1 MKNKKT
7 IDYTTLIYGKVP
19 PNASDLENEVIGML
33 MENGRL
39 YLDASMIISDLDFYK
54 DENKRIFKAISDI
67 HQAHDMP
74 NVTMVIQR
82 LKEVG
87 ELDEVGGA
95 YAILQ
100 KSKLVTSTVNLSK
113 YCKIIKQKS
122 IQRKLI
128 EMSGLIITKSYEE
141 EEDVFDILHEAENE
155 LKGINNEI
163 QDIQTSSMADVA
175 MNILNKFNN
184 KVYKAKN
191 DIKDDDTIYTGIP
204 EWDRINGALFNGL
217 YVIAGRPG
225 MGKGVHMTELAKRM
239 GQQYPI
245 GIINGEMTDEQL
257 LLRIGCNI
265 MGIDNFLFKK
275 NPKLVTEAEQSILSE
290 AMEHAVNLNL
300 HVYSNRR
307 IDKIASKIKL
317 WVDKYK
323 VKAILADF
331 LTLFT
336 IPPELERY
344 YTSKQKVDYILDVYV
359 SLAKTLKVPIF
370 LYVQMNRGILA
381 RGGAKEP
388 TLADLKESGSIEE
401 LAFQV
406 MFLHRPEYYDKTA
419 IVDEMGQDIKGLMNC
434 IIAKHRDGVLDDFKM
449 KAELS
454 KSQLLDWGY
463 FVNPYGELD
472 SGMMF

>member
-7 IDYTTLIYGKVP
+7 VDYTTLIYGKVP
-19 PNASDLENEVIGML
+19 PNATDLENEVIGML
-33 MENGRL
+33 MENGKL
-39 YLDASMIISDLDFYK
+39 YLDASMIVSDVDFYK
-54 DENKRIFKAISDI
+54 DENQKIFKAISDI
-67 HQAHDMP
+67 HKAHDVP
-74 NVTMVIQR
+74 NVIMVVQR
-82 LKEVG
+82 LREVG
-87 ELDEVGGA
+87 ELEVVGGA
-95 YAILQ
+95 YNVLQ
-100 KSKLVTSTVNLSK
+100 KSKLVTGTVNLLK

-128 EMSGLIITKSYEE
+128 AMSGLIITKSYEE

-163 QDIQTSSMADVA
+163 QDIQTTSMADVA
-175 MNILNKFNN
+175 MNVLNDFNN

-191 DIKDDDTIYTGIP
+191 NIKDENTIYTGFA
-204 EWDRINGALFNGL
+204 EWDRINGPLFPGL

-239 GQQYPI
+239 GEHHEI

-257 LLRIGCNI
+257 LKRIGCNI

-275 NPKLVTEAEQSILSE
+275 NPKTVSEQELADLSQ
-290 AMEHAVNLNL
+290 AMEYALNLKL

-323 VKAILADF
+323 VKAVLADF

-344 YTSKQKVDYILDVYV
+344 FTSKQRVDYILDVFV
-359 SLAKTLKVPIF
+359 SLTKTLKVPIF

-419 IVDEMGQDIKGLMNC
+419 VVDEMGQDIKGLMNC
-434 IIAKHRDGVLDDFKM
+434 IIAKHRDGVLDDFKL
-449 KAELS
+449 KAELA
-454 KSQLLDWGY
+454 KSQLMDWGTAR
-463 FVNPYGELD
+463 FD
-472 SGMMF
+472 SSGSFDQFTF